1 MATEKKEEK
10 LSLFK
15 LNKDLQQV
23 ISELHNI
30 RTELDEMKKTVNNL
44 VGHVDTYNNHIKS
57 LHM

>member
-1 MATEKKEEK
+1 MPEKEEK

-15 LNKDLQQV
+15 LNKDLQEVVSALQALQVQVNKQQQV
-23 ISELHNI
+23 I
-30 RTELDEMKKTVNNL
+30 DNL